1 MMFKT
6 KVVINA
12 NGMHGKL
19 ITVLKIIIQA
29 QMQIEQV
36 VIATQDHGYGF
47 SGFC

>member
-1 MMFKT
+1 MIKT
-6 KVVINA
+6 KAVINA

-36 VIATQDHGYGF
+36 VIATQEHGFGF